1 MQCLMRAATLP
12 KAVRAIVEVL
22 LVDRFQQHRDS
33 SLNNL
38 VLERRL
44 ANWAL
49 APVILLDPDAL
60 HGCCLIASTAETLIQ
75 VMQVLVEVLGIA
87 LRRDPID
94 PWGTGLPRV
103 AIRVAQKV
111 LIDQVGQG
119 RKDPIGIAGGL
130 RRNPLEFGCDGW

>member
-1 MQCLMRAATLP
+1 MQRMMRAATLP
-12 KAVRAIVEVL
+12 KAVRAVVEVL
-22 LVDRFQQHRDS
+22 LVDRFQQHRYR
-33 SLNNL
+33 SLDNL

-49 APVILLDPDAL
+49 APIVLLDPDAL
-60 HGCCLIASTAETLIQ
+60 HGHCLIASTTETLLQ
-75 VMQVLVEVLGIA
+75 VMQVFVEVFGIA

-103 AIRVAQKV
+103 AVRLSQEGLVHE
-111 LIDQVGQG
+111 VGQG

-130 RRNPLEFGCDGW
+130 RRNPLELWCDGW